1 MKEKTSIILLTCNRK
16 DFSKRTID
24 AIYEP
29 LVNPELLH
37 LIIIDNN
44 STDGT
49 VELLKEYK
57 SNDIVDELIL
67 LGKNEIVNIAGAYNM
82 GFKYV
87 KSEYFF
93 TMQDDVIIPKLEPD
107 VFEQLIALMEKYP
120 EAGGIGCR
128 IQRIPNLQLIKGN
141 EDLIPARRA
150 LSAYCRVQR
159 KSELEKLGEFPFG
172 TRDWDD
178 VGFLLIVREQLKK
191 EGYWARELYCDH
203 LGYMTENRGYPTGLK
218 RMWGWNKRASDNIRK
233 PYPKI
238 DPLTNIPLPGEKI
251 YK

>member
-1 MKEKTSIILLTCNRK
+1 MTTKISILLLTCNRK
-16 DFSKRTID
+16 EFSKRTID
-24 AIYEP
+24 SLYER
-29 LVNPELLH
+29 LVNPELIH
-37 LIIIDNN
+37 LIVVDNY

-49 VELLKEYK
+49 VEILKKYEADGK
-57 SNDIVDELIL
+57 IAKLIL
-67 LGKNEIVNIAGAYNM
+67 LGDKETVNIAGAYNM

-93 TMQDDVIIPKLEPD
+93 TMQDDIVIPKLEPD
-107 VFEQLIALMEKYP
+107 VFEQLIALIKKYP

-128 IQRIPNLQLIKGN
+128 IQRIPNLQTNLGN

-159 KSELEKLGEFPFG
+159 KSDMEKLGEAPFG

-178 VGFLLIVREQLKK
+178 AAFLNIVQTNMKK
-191 EGYWARELYCDH
+191 EGYWARDLYCDH
-203 LGYMTENRGYPTGLK
+203 LGYMTDNRGYPKGLK
-218 RMWGWNKRASDNIRK
+218 RMWGWNRRASDNVRK

-238 DPLTNIPLPGEKI
+238 DPLTNVPLPGEKI